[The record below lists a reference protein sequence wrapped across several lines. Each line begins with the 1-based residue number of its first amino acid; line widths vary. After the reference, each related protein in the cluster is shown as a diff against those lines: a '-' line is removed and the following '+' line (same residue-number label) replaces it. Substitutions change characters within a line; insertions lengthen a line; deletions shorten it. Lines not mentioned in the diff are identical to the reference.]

1 MKKIK
6 IVEIKS
12 LTAKEELIRYGHR
25 KIEIG
30 KCFESD
36 GHMYMQ
42 RNNDVLHVNEGIIN
56 TLHEGFLNQQSDL
69 IEIEISKFNTNIK
82 KEIYNMELNYFW
94 DSNN

>member
-6 IVEIKS
+6 IVEIRS
-12 LTAKEELIRYGHR
+12 LTAEEELMRYGHR

-36 GHMYMQ
+36 GYMYMQ
-42 RNNDVLHVNEGIIN
+42 RNNDVLHVNESIIN

-69 IEIEISKFNTNIK
+69 IEIEISKFNNNIK
-82 KEIYNMELNYFW
+82 KEMYNMELNHFW
-94 DSNN
+94 NFNI